1 MEEKLIINF
10 DKFYKEFKDYLLYFK
25 NYEKEQTE
33 TIPQRVKQFL
43 DKDLSSEEAFN
54 FTLEIKTKPIMMS
67 VDLNILR
74 ERVLTAYE
82 MIENLELEIPQEVK
96 TEIEELRQ
104 KKDTLIFAVKNNE
117 IAILDQEKY
126 DKTIERTKRPEYFE
140 EFQRELKNVKL

>member
-1 MEEKLIINF
+1 MKEKLIINF
-10 DKFYKEFKDYLLYFK
+10 DKFYKEFKDYLIYFQ

-33 TIPQRVKQFL
+33 TIPQRIKPFL
-43 DKDLSSEEAFN
+43 EKDLSPEEAFN
-54 FTLEIKTKPIMMS
+54 FTFEIKTKPIMMS
-67 VDLNILR
+67 VDLNILK
-74 ERVLTAYE
+74 ERLLTAYE
-82 MIENLELEIPQEVK
+82 MVENLELEIPQEVK
-96 TEIEELRQ
+96 TEIEELKQ

>member
-96 TEIEELRQ
+96 TEIEELKQ